1 MDDLLQLKGVGDKT
15 LLLLNKLNIYTINDL
30 ITYYPYRYDL
40 LKRTNLNSERVII
53 EGIVETIPSVY
64 RIKSNMNKMQFNVNA
79 LNKIIKVV
87 IFNRG
92 FMKNNLTIGKKIVL
106 IGKYNDKSN
115 TLTVSDILFN
125 IDLTSPKIIPFYST
139 CDGLN
144 KKNFHTIINNALSTH
159 PLVIDYIPDYI
170 KNMYS
175 FLNKYDSLVNIH
187 NPKDISI
194 LKKAMI
200 RLKYEELFMFM
211 LKINMLKSY
220 NSEISK
226 SYNKN
231 VDVSLID
238 NVVKNLPYNLT
249 PDQNTSL
256 YEIINDLNSEVID
269 KKDKIEDVVDRGDAI
284 KKTID
289 MKKKLIKNINLK
301 KDNEN

>member
-1 MDDLLQLKGVGDKT
+1 MSTIFYKYFKYFDIIVLGGDSVDDLLQLKGVGDKT

-40 LKRTNLNSERVII
+40 LKRTNLNSEKVII
-53 EGIVETIPSVY
+53 EGIVETVPSVY

-125 IDLTSPKIIPFYST
+125 IDLTTPKIIPFYST

-175 FLNKYDSLVNIH
+175 FLNKYDSIY
-187 NPKDISI
+187 II
-194 LKKAMI
+194 QRI
-200 RLKYEELFMFM
+200 FLF
-211 LKINMLKSY
+211 
-220 NSEISK
+220 
-226 SYNKN
+226 
-231 VDVSLID
+231 
-238 NVVKNLPYNLT
+238 
-249 PDQNTSL
+249 
-256 YEIINDLNSEVID
+256 
-269 KKDKIEDVVDRGDAI
+269 
-284 KKTID
+284 
-289 MKKKLIKNINLK
+289 
-301 KDNEN
+301 